1 MTGGSCSRRKPR
13 PGSGSK
19 TAPRSSSTGSLE
31 MHSVENL
38 GDAAIHNLIVEL
50 KDGAAKQ

>member
-1 MTGGSCSRRKPR
+1 
-13 PGSGSK
+13 
-19 TAPRSSSTGSLE
+19 

-50 KDGAAKQ
+50 EDGAAKQ

>member
-1 MTGGSCSRRKPR
+1 
-13 PGSGSK
+13 
-19 TAPRSSSTGSLE
+19 